1 MHIEVFADIVCP
13 FTHVGLRRLRDVRA
27 QRAGK
32 TPIEIHAWP
41 LEFVNGEPVDRHVVA
56 REVAALRASVAPELF
71 AGFDRASWPAT
82 SIPAF
87 GLVTS
92 AYAHDDATG
101 EAISFAVRDALFE
114 QGLDVADLDVL
125 RHIGTPYG
133 VAPLTPAS
141 AEAAARRDFER
152 GRNRLVRG
160 SPHFFVGDRDWFCP
174 GLHIVERGNTFD
186 IEVAGDTMQEFYDA
200 AFV

>member
-1 MHIEVFADIVCP
+1 MRIEVFADIVCP
-13 FTHVGLRRLRDVRA
+13 FTHVGLRRLRDMRA
-27 QRAGK
+27 ERGSK
-32 TPIEIHAWP
+32 TPIAIHAWP
-41 LEFVNGEPVDRHVVA
+41 LELVNGEPVDRNVVA
-56 REVAALRASVAPELF
+56 REIAALRTSVAPELF
-71 AGFDRASWPAT
+71 AGFDRAAWPVT

-114 QGLDVADLDVL
+114 QGLDVADRDVL
-125 RHIGTPYG
+125 RHIGAPYG
-133 VAPLTPAS
+133 VEPLTPA
-141 AEAAARRDFER
+141 AADAAARRDFER

-160 SPHFFVGDRDWFCP
+160 SPHFFVGSHDWFCP

-186 IEVAGDTMQEFYDA
+186 IEVAGATMEEFYGA
-200 AFV
+200 AFA

>member
-1 MHIEVFADIVCP
+1 MRIEVFADIVCP
-13 FTHVGLRRLRDVRA
+13 FTHVGLRRLRDMRA
-27 QRAGK
+27 DRGSTA
-32 TPIEIHAWP
+32 PITVHAWP
-41 LEFVNGEPVDRHVVA
+41 LEFVNGEPVDRNLVA
-56 REVAALRASVAPELF
+56 REIAALRASVAPELF
-71 AGFDRASWPAT
+71 AGFDRAAWPVT

-114 QGLDVADLDVL
+114 QGLDVADRDVL
-125 RHIGTPYG
+125 RHIGAPYG
-133 VAPLTPAS
+133 VEPLTPAA
-141 AEAAARRDFER
+141 AEAAARHDFER

-174 GLHIVERGNTFD
+174 GLDITPRGDILN
-186 IEVAGDTMQEFYDA
+186 IEVAVETMEEFYDV
-200 AFV
+200 AFA